1 MNLLLKLENGKKQ
14 KKEERRFKFYDLN
27 EVEDDETHFLLKCRN
42 NKGLRKGLI
51 DYLISTENSNLTL
64 GNNFEELKLLFAR
77 GSWGSLNVFTKF
89 ITPVTGWLKKHSIN
103 CKHHLC
109 QCKELE
115 TFENDSHYN
124 RKEYCN
130 IEKRRIE
137 YQLTIFRN
145 KCKKISQE
153 YSSHQIFSYLQTKLI
168 IIQSTTRAVQKADE
182 GKYNDGIQTV
192 SRTSQ
197 KVNQFRREKHI

>member
-1 MNLLLKLENGKKQ
+1 MLLKLENGKKQ

-89 ITPVTGWLKKHSIN
+89 ITPVTG
-103 CKHHLC
+103 
-109 QCKELE
+109 
-115 TFENDSHYN
+115 
-124 RKEYCN
+124 
-130 IEKRRIE
+130 
-137 YQLTIFRN
+137 
-145 KCKKISQE
+145 
-153 YSSHQIFSYLQTKLI
+153 
-168 IIQSTTRAVQKADE
+168 
-182 GKYNDGIQTV
+182 
-192 SRTSQ
+192 
-197 KVNQFRREKHI
+197 